1 MEPKHDP
8 VEVHAEMTQIPTM
21 KPTGDLK
28 GVSTSALQGHGMDEG
43 PALDLAKQMSLAD
56 LEERTRGMQ
65 AKATAEYDEAMRIAA
80 EPDLATKRDFLD
92 YAGKKTRPL
101 EDWKIEEQKRRSVE
115 KFAKI
120 RGKKNRIGPTPGC
133 TSDFSPGNTIS
144 TSHPDYADKKQIYDA
159 SIYTNKTNSHTILY
173 EISS

>member
-8 VEVHAEMTQIPTM
+8 VEVHAEMTQISTM

-28 GVSTSALQGHGMDEG
+28 GVSTSALQGHGVDEG

-65 AKATAEYDEAMRIAA
+65 AKATAEYADSIAA

-133 TSDFSPGNTIS
+133 TSDFSPGNICTIH
-144 TSHPDYADKKQIYDA
+144 TQKKQTNNENHN
-159 SIYTNKTNSHTILY
+159 TNKTNSHTILY